1 MKTQWRP
8 TKTGSSRAGGE
19 HEGLV
24 WKDSCWHDCDIA
36 LCGPQFRLRSLSG
49 RVAETPGGP
58 GLTRRRHQGQHKKPG
73 HPASLSSA
81 PFPASLAGGQE
92 HARTI
97 PLAVILVNRAVGNFG
112 LPTRLSKGGA

>member
-58 GLTRRRHQGQHKKPG
+58 GLTPSRHRRIAASQ
-73 HPASLSSA
+73 PAPSFDHLV
-81 PFPASLAGGQE
+81 GGDQDGLRDRE
-92 HARTI
+92 
-97 PLAVILVNRAVGNFG
+97 PESFG
-112 LPTRLSKGGA
+112 CTQIDG